1 MPLQGRRSWQRD
13 EHERGDR
20 ALLNLGHTFG
30 HALER
35 LDRHYDGAR
44 LVHGEAVAVGIAL
57 AFRFSA
63 RPGPLCRRRTPT
75 VSRPTSARSGL
86 PTRFGDVPGWT
97 RGRRTP
103 MLDAMMQD
111 KKVTRG
117 RLNLILARGIGRS
130 FVAPDVQAD
139 AVRGFLDDEMV
150 KD

>member
-1 MPLQGRRSWQRD
+1 MARD

-35 LDRHYDGAR
+35 LSRYDGAR
-44 LVHGEAVAVGIAL
+44 LVHGRGGGDRHRAGLPLLGRAGALPDGGMADRVAAHFRAV
-57 AFRFSA
+57 
-63 RPGPLCRRRTPT
+63 
-75 VSRPTSARSGL
+75 GL
-86 PTRFGDVPGWT
+86 PTRIGDVPGWT
-97 RGRRTP
+97 EGAAAI
-103 MLDAMMQD
+103 LDAMMQD

-130 FVAPDVQAD
+130 FVAPDVQVE
-139 AVRGFLDDEMV
+139 AVRGFLDDELV